1 MSAKDVA
8 IRDMLPE
15 LESQNKCF
23 LAFKKELNPAM
34 RKLVRNQLREQR
46 RISNPHHHRPSK
58 ASSQLVAHCFFSK
71 SDGTVMLNNYT
82 KYYRQ

>member
-34 RKLVRNQLREQR
+34 RKLVGDQLREQR
-46 RISNPHHHRPSK
+46 RISDHPHRPSK
-58 ASSQLVAHCFFSK
+58 ATSELVAHCLFCK
-71 SDGTVMLNNYT
+71 SDNTVRLNNYI
-82 KYYRQ
+82 KYYKQ